1 MKNTLN
7 DLNNYLFAQMERL
20 NEEDLSEEKLETEV
34 RRTKAMVSVASAIVG
49 NANLALQAIKAKDTM
64 QGTDIKLPE
73 MLEG

>member
-1 MKNTLN
+1 MKNTLT

-20 NEEDLSEEKLETEV
+20 NEEDLKGEKLETEV

-49 NANLALQAIKAKDTM
+49 NAHLALQAIKAKDTM
-64 QGTDIKLPE
+64 QGTDVKLPE

>member
-20 NEEDLSEEKLETEV
+20 NEEDLSAEKLETEV
-34 RRTKAMVSVASAIVG
+34 KRTKAMVSVASAIVG
-49 NANLALQAIKAKDTM
+49 NANLALQAIKTKDSL
-64 QGTDIKLPE
+64 QGADVKLPE

>member
-34 RRTKAMVSVASAIVG
+34 KRTKAMVSVATAIVG
-49 NANLALQAIKAKDTM
+49 NGHLALQAIKAKDSM
-64 QGTDIKLPE
+64 QGADIKLPE

>member
-34 RRTKAMVSVASAIVG
+34 KRTKAMVSVASAIVG
-49 NANLALQAIKAKDTM
+49 NAKLALQAIKTKDSL
-64 QGTDIKLPE
+64 QGADVKLPE

>member
-49 NANLALQAIKAKDTM
+49 NANLALQAIKTKDSL
-64 QGTDIKLPE
+64 QGADLKLPE

>member
-1 MKNTLN
+1 MKNKLN

-34 RRTKAMVSVASAIVG
+34 KRTKAMVSVASAIVG
-49 NANLALQAIKAKDTM
+49 NANLALQAIKTKDSL
-64 QGTDIKLPE
+64 QGADVKLPE

>member
-20 NEEDLSEEKLETEV
+20 NEEELEGEKLETEV
-34 RRTKAMVSVASAIVG
+34 RRTKVMVSVASAIVG
-49 NANLALQAIKAKDTM
+49 NAHLALQAIKAKDSM
-64 QGTDIKLPE
+64 QGAEVKLPE

>member
-20 NEEDLSEEKLETEV
+20 NEEDLSEENLETEV
-34 RRTKAMVSVASAIVG
+34 KRTKAMVSVASAIVG
-49 NANLALQAIKAKDTM
+49 NANLALQAIKTKDSL
-64 QGTDIKLPE
+64 QGADVKLPE

>member
-49 NANLALQAIKAKDTM
+49 NANLALQAIKAKDSM

>member
-49 NANLALQAIKAKDTM
+49 NANLALQAIKTKDSL
-64 QGTDIKLPE
+64 QGADVKLPE

>member
-34 RRTKAMVSVASAIVG
+34 KRTKAMVSVSSAIVG
-49 NANLALQAIKAKDTM
+49 NANLALQAIKAKDSM
-64 QGTDIKLPE
+64 QGADIKLPE

>member
-34 RRTKAMVSVASAIVG
+34 KRTKAMVSVATAIVG
-49 NANLALQAIKAKDTM
+49 NGHLALQAIKAKDSM

>member
-1 MKNTLN
+1 MKNPLN

-34 RRTKAMVSVASAIVG
+34 KRTKAMVSVASAIVG
-49 NANLALQAIKAKDTM
+49 NANLALQAIKAKDSM
-64 QGTDIKLPE
+64 QGTDVKLPE

>member
-34 RRTKAMVSVASAIVG
+34 KRTKAMVSVASAIVG
-49 NANLALQAIKAKDTM
+49 NANLALQAIKTKDSL
-64 QGTDIKLPE
+64 QGADVKLPE

>member
-1 MKNTLN
+1 MKNTLT

-20 NEEDLSEEKLETEV
+20 NEEDLEGEKLETEV

-49 NANLALQAIKAKDTM
+49 NAHLALQAIKAKDTM
-64 QGTDIKLPE
+64 QGTDVKLPE

>member
-20 NEEDLSEEKLETEV
+20 NEEDLREEKLETEV
-34 RRTKAMVSVASAIVG
+34 KRTKAMVSVASAIVG
-49 NANLALQAIKAKDTM
+49 NANLALQAIKAKDSM

>member
-34 RRTKAMVSVASAIVG
+34 KRTKAMVSVASAIVG
-49 NANLALQAIKAKDTM
+49 NANLALQAIKAKDSM

>member
-34 RRTKAMVSVASAIVG
+34 KRTKAMVSVASAIVG
-49 NANLALQAIKAKDTM
+49 NANLALQAIKAKDSM
-64 QGTDIKLPE
+64 QGTDVKLPE